1 MRDATWRA
9 CKRCGG
15 TLNVPPENTR
25 SQRIEGERLCER
37 VCATDRGAAGY
48 MDIRLASASASRA
61 REVTVLYALV
71 LGCVAG
77 IAQAPASRRDQH
89 QGPEAWLEAQKGQ
102 GLQPGPGVWGGWRS
116 GGVGRTWLLAPG
128 SRPDR
133 RNTTDID
140 AQFGDVGARTRSPI
154 SRFGTAVCAPHGS
167 RVARH
172 DLRG

>member
-25 SQRIEGERLCER
+25 SQRIEGERLRECAQRIEVRQDIWIYDWHPR
-37 VCATDRGAAGY
+37 VHLV
-48 MDIRLASASASRA
+48 LA
-61 REVTVLYALV
+61 EVTVLYALV

-77 IAQAPASRRDQH
+77 IAQAPASRRDQ
-89 QGPEAWLEAQKGQ
+89 GPEAWLEAQGS
-102 GLQPGPGVWGGWRS
+102 GW
-116 GGVGRTWLLAPG
+116 GVGRLEVWGSGTHLAPG
-128 SRPDR
+128 SWFAAGQAEHDR
-133 RNTTDID
+133 HRR
-140 AQFGDVGARTRSPI
+140 AVRRRSELGPV
-154 SRFGTAVCAPHGS
+154 GTAVCAPHGS